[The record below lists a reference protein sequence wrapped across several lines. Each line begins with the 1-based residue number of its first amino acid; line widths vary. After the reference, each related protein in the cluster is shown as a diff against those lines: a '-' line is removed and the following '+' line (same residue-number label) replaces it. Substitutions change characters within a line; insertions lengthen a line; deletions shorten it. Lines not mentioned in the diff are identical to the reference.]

1 MALHVFARPALL
13 VAMLALVACAKQAPV
28 DPRAQAFSALPRWDG
43 YWASAT
49 MVPEIS
55 GFDKMILDGKLTAPG
70 PAALEGLGRIYPLAG
85 IAAPW
90 NDATRAKFFAML
102 GSMNNRKS
110 DGWGYP
116 MMMGGPAAM
125 QFLITPEETL
135 IVNMYREVR
144 HIHTDGRAL
153 PAEEDRWPTTWGES
167 VGRWEGDTLVIE
179 TTSVRSP
186 PVFFQLAPPL
196 SENARYVER
205 LRRTAPDRI
214 ESEITIE
221 DPDTLTA
228 PWKATVVYV
237 RQGSMDR
244 LVHDSFANDRSEL
257 DGDTFTIAPAMT
269 GP

>member
-1 MALHVFARPALL
+1 MKALHAIARPTLL
-13 VAMLALVACAKQAPV
+13 VVALTLVACAKPAPV
-28 DPRAQAFSALPRWDG
+28 DPRTQAFSALPRWDG

-55 GFDKMILDGKLTAPG
+55 GFDKAILSGDLTSKG

-85 IAAPW
+85 ISAPW
-90 NDATRAKFFAML
+90 TDAGRTKLFAML
-102 GSMNNRKS
+102 GSMGNRKS

-116 MMMGGPAAM
+116 MMMNGPAPM

-153 PAEEDRWPTTWGES
+153 PAEEDRWATSWGES
-167 VGRWEGDTLVIE
+167 VGHWEGDTLIIQ

-186 PVFFQLAPPL
+186 PEFFQLAPPL
-196 SENARYVER
+196 SENAVYVER

-221 DPDTLTA
+221 DPTTLTA
-228 PWKATVVYV
+228 PWKTTVVYM
-237 RQGSMDR
+237 RQGGIDR
-244 LVHDSFANDRSEL
+244 LVHDSFANDRSDL
-257 DGDTFTIAPAMT
+257 DGATFTIAP
-269 GP
+269 P